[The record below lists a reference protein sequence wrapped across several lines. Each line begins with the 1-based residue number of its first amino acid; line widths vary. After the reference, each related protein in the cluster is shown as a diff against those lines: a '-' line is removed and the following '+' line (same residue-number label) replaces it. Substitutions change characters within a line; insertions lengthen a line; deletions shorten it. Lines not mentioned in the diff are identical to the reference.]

1 LFDRL
6 EPDEDWKMRV
16 DVVLGIVSLAGL
28 AACTAAEPRLS
39 DAEREVIEASV
50 DSAMHAFEN
59 AERSRDLDALI
70 SHFAQVPEFRV
81 YSDGVRVDYESL
93 VAQIRSTF
101 PAVAQ
106 VEGGFES
113 IEVSVLGRDAAVASA
128 SFQSAVT
135 DTSGATY
142 RQRGAA
148 TWVWVRQDGGW
159 RILNGHVDHYPDVS
173 P

>member
-1 LFDRL
+1 
-6 EPDEDWKMRV
+6 MRV
-16 DVVLGIVSLAGL
+16 DVV
-28 AACTAAEPRLS
+28 
-39 DAEREVIEASV
+39 
-50 DSAMHAFEN
+50 FEN

-106 VEGGFES
+106 
-113 IEVSVLGRDAAVASA
+113 
-128 SFQSAVT
+128 SAVT